1 MVTIIDEEVKEYLW
15 ATIDHEGFNDEDI
28 DIFLDEVRAKLK
40 VDIVFLKEWN
50 FSHSSF
56 TYTHI
61 SSEGEGKEL
70 LGQEI
75 IISDEQTL
83 EFQREFSNN
92 VIMLRR
98 SVDICDI
105 KAESAMYYGVMSEG
119 SIQGIIGIVDVN
131 NKHHIWRKE
140 ERQALLWLGKAL
152 EQVVNAHYTHRLVD
166 EQRKQKKLLEEAL
179 CQAERANA
187 AKRLFLSNMSHDIR
201 TPMNAILGFAALA
214 GTHIQER
221 ERVQDYLTKIMS
233 SSKHLLS
240 LINNVLDMSRIETGK
255 ISLEESPCSLADIM
269 HEMKNI
275 LIGSINAKQQDFFI
289 DTVDVKHEHILCDRT
304 RLSQVLLNLLGN
316 AIKYTQ
322 PGGTISVRIIELKG
336 APAGYAKFEFHVKD
350 NGMGMSSEFVNKVFE
365 PFERELN
372 SGANA
377 VIGTGLGMAITKN
390 IVELMNGDIE
400 VQSEKGVGTE
410 FVVTLSFKVSDE
422 EPENLEIE
430 ELKGVRALVVDDDF
444 NTCRSVTNML
454 ETLGMRSEW
463 TMYGKEA
470 ILRTQLAHERG
481 EDYHV
486 YIIDWLIPDI
496 NGIEVARRVRQE
508 IGDVV
513 PIIVLTAYDWSEI
526 EDEARE
532 AGVSGFVSK
541 PLFISEL
548 SDCLKRVCTKGADGD
563 DTYDEL
569 SLLVEEFMG
578 KRILLVED
586 NEMNQEIAIA
596 ILEEAGFFVELASN
610 GRESVDKIIN
620 NPVGHYD
627 IVLMDIQMPVMNGY
641 EAAREIRNLADPDLA
656 SIPIIAMTADAFEE
670 DRMAALE
677 AGMNDHIAKPIDVEV
692 LFNTL
697 KNVLKN

>member
-28 DIFLDEVRAKLK
+28 DVLLDKVRAKLK

-50 FSHSSF
+50 ISHSAF
-56 TYTHI
+56 AYTHI
-61 SSEGEGKEL
+61 SSEVEGKEL
-70 LGQEI
+70 LGREI
-75 IISDEQTL
+75 IISDEQLL
-83 EFQREFSNN
+83 EFQREFSDNT
-92 VIMLRR
+92 VVVRR
-98 SVDICDI
+98 SVDICDM
-105 KAESAMYYGVMSEG
+105 KVESAMYYGVMSED
-119 SIQGIIGIVDVN
+119 SIQGIIGVVDVK
-131 NKHHIWRKE
+131 NKHHIWHKE
-140 ERQALLWLGKAL
+140 ERQALLWLGKTL
-152 EQVVNAHYTHRLVD
+152 EQVVNAHYTHRLVE
-166 EQRKQKKLLEEAL
+166 EQKKQKKLLEEAL
-179 CQAERANA
+179 HQAEQANV

-214 GTHIQER
+214 ATHIQEC
-221 ERVQDYLTKIMS
+221 ERVQDYLAKIMS

-240 LINNVLDMSRIETGK
+240 LINNVLDMNRIETGN
-255 ISLEESPCSLADIM
+255 INLEEAPCSLAEIM
-269 HEMKNI
+269 HEVKNI

-289 DTVDVKHEHILCDRT
+289 DTVDVKHEHIICDRT
-304 RLSQVLLNLLGN
+304 RLNQILLNLLGN

-322 PGGTISVRIIELKG
+322 SGGTISVRIIELHG
-336 APAGYAKFEFHVKD
+336 APAGWAKFEFHVKD
-350 NGMGMSSEFVNKVFE
+350 NGMGMSSDFVKKVFE

-390 IVELMNGDIE
+390 IVDLMNGDIE

-410 FVVTLSFKVSDE
+410 FVVTLSFQISDE
-422 EPENLEIE
+422 APEKIEIE
-430 ELKGVRALVVDDDF
+430 ELKGVRTLVVDDDF

-454 ETLGMRSEW
+454 ENLGMRSEW

-481 EDYHV
+481 DDYHV
-486 YIIDWLIPDI
+486 YIVDWLIPDI
-496 NGIEVARRVRQE
+496 NGIEVARRIRQE
-508 IGDVV
+508 IGDMV

-526 EDEARE
+526 EEEAKE

-541 PLFISEL
+541 PLFMSEL
-548 SDCLKRVCTKGADGD
+548 SDCLKRVCTKSD
-563 DTYDEL
+563 DSSDDYDE
-569 SLLVEEFMG
+569 SSPLVEEFMG
-578 KRILLVED
+578 RRILLVED

-596 ILEEAGFFVELASN
+596 ILEEAGFFVELACD
-610 GRESVDKIIN
+610 GKESVDKVIN

-627 IVLMDIQMPVMNGY
+627 IVLMDIQMPIMNGY

-656 SIPIIAMTADAFEE
+656 NIPIIAMTADAFEE

-677 AGMNDHIAKPIDVEV
+677 AGMNEHISKPIDVEV
-692 LFNTL
+692 LFH
-697 KNVLKN
+697 VLKYILKG

>member
-166 EQRKQKKLLEEAL
+166 EQKKQKRLLEEAL
-179 CQAERANA
+179 HQAEQANA

-214 GTHIQER
+214 GAHIQER
-221 ERVQDYLTKIMS
+221 ERVKDYLAKIMS

-255 ISLEESPCSLADIM
+255 ISLEEAPCSLADIM

-289 DTVDVKHEHILCDRT
+289 DTVDVKHEHVCCDRT
-304 RLSQVLLNLLGN
+304 RLSQILLNLLGN

-322 PGGTISVRIIELKG
+322 SGGTISVRIIELKG
-336 APAGYAKFEFHVKD
+336 APAGCAKFEFHVKD
-350 NGMGMSSEFVNKVFE
+350 NGMGMSPEFVNKVFE

-390 IVELMNGDIE
+390 IVELMNGNIE

-410 FVVTLSFKVSDE
+410 FVVTLSFKISDE

-508 IGDVV
+508 IGDSA

-526 EDEARE
+526 EEEAKE

-541 PLFISEL
+541 PLFMSEL
-548 SDCLKRVCTKGADGD
+548 SDCLKRVCTKVD
-563 DTYDEL
+563 DSDDNYDEI
-569 SLLVEEFMG
+569 SPLVEEFMG
-578 KRILLVED
+578 RRILLVED

-596 ILEEAGFFVELASN
+596 ILEEAGFFVELACD

-627 IVLMDIQMPVMNGY
+627 VVLMDIQMPVMNGY

-656 SIPIIAMTADAFEE
+656 CIPIIAMTADAFEE

-677 AGMNDHIAKPIDVEV
+677 AGMNEHIAKPIDVEV
-692 LFNTL
+692 LFRAL
-697 KNVLKN
+697 KDILKD